1 MNQPN
6 KEFRMLAPESFH
18 QVISR
23 RAIFQAGTAA
33 AGLAILAACGD
44 DKKEGDGSK
53 TTGGGDNGGLS
64 DLLSQYSNV
73 VNKSSGTLSMF
84 TWGAYNDPDIVGSLA
99 DTDLGITMQVDYYAS
114 NEDLVTKL
122 SAAAGTG
129 GFDVVVPTG
138 PFVPQ
143 LIEKGLLKK
152 LDFSLLPNFVNI
164 DPIYNGRSWDP
175 NNEYTVCKDW
185 GSTGWLYNHAII
197 DRDIATWS
205 DFIDV
210 CMNEGSGRC
219 SMLDSAGNITGM
231 YFWANGIDWTT
242 EETADLDAAEA
253 FLVGELAPHIS
264 GFDSYPST
272 AVAQGSYDI
281 SMMWNGDA
289 RAAFSNILDAGGNP
303 DEWVWGLGGPET
315 ELWMDNY
322 CIPEGAPNP
331 DAAHAWINWLLSPA
345 ISIKDLEFHGYHSGM
360 KNIDQ
365 LIAELAPDLTRP
377 EMIFFT
383 DEQVATMRTG
393 AVNSAQDRIVS
404 ILDQMKAAAA
414 V

>member
-1 MNQPN
+1 MKQP
-6 KEFRMLAPESFH
+6 EHELRMLAPESFR

-44 DKKEGDGSK
+44 DEKS
-53 TTGGGDNGGLS
+53 DNGGS
-64 DLLSQYSNV
+64 DTTSGGGSGLLSQYSNV
-73 VNKSSGTLSMF
+73 VNQASGTLNMF
-84 TWGAYNDPDIVGSLA
+84 TWGEYNDPDIVGALA
-99 DTDLGITMQVDYYAS
+99 EADLGVSMQVDYYSS

-122 SAAAGTG
+122 SAAAGNS

-143 LIEKGLLKK
+143 MIEKGLIQK
-152 LDFSLLPNFVNI
+152 LDMSKIPNFSNI
-164 DPIYNGRSWDP
+164 DPIYNGRDWDP

-185 GSTGWLYNHAII
+185 GSTGWLYNRAVI
-197 DRDIATWS
+197 DRDVTTWS

-219 SMLDSAGNITGM
+219 SMLDSASNVTGM

-242 EETADLDAAEA
+242 EDTADLDAAKA
-253 FLVGELAPHIS
+253 FLIGEFAPHIS

-272 AVAQGSYDI
+272 ALAQGSYDI
-281 SMMWNGDA
+281 CMMWNGDA
-289 RAAFSNILDAGGNP
+289 RAAFRNVLDAGGNP
-303 DEWVWGLGGPET
+303 EDWVWGLGAPET

-322 CIPEGAPNP
+322 CIAVGASNP
-331 DAAHAWINWLLSPA
+331 DAAHAWINWLLTPE
-345 ISIKDLEFHGYHSGM
+345 ISIKDLEYHGYHSGM

-365 LIAELAPDLTRP
+365 LIAELAPDLTNP

-383 DEQVATMRTG
+383 AAEVATMRTG
-393 AVNSAQDRIVS
+393 AVNLAQDRLVE
-404 ILDQMKAAAA
+404 ILDQMKAGAGG
-414 V
+414 

>member
-1 MNQPN
+1 MKQPHQ
-6 KEFRMLAPESFH
+6 ELRMLAPESFR

-44 DKKEGDGSK
+44 DEKEDGGSDT
-53 TTGGGDNGGLS
+53 TTGGGTS
-64 DLLSQYSNV
+64 DLLSQYSTEI
-73 VNKSSGTLSMF
+73 NKSSGTLNMF
-84 TWGAYNDPDIVGSLA
+84 TWGAYNDPDIVGALA
-99 DTDLGITMQVDYYAS
+99 ETELGVTMQVDYYPS

-122 SAAAGTG
+122 SAAAGNS

-143 LIEKGLLKK
+143 MIEKGLIQK
-152 LDFSLLPNFVNI
+152 LDMSKIPNFVNI
-164 DPIYNGRSWDP
+164 DPIYNGRDWDP

-185 GSTGWLYNHAII
+185 GSTGWIYNRAVI
-197 DRDIATWS
+197 DRDIATWA

-219 SMLDSAGNITGM
+219 SLLDSAGNITGM

-253 FLVGELAPHIS
+253 FLVDEFASHVS
-264 GFDSYPST
+264 GYDSYPST
-272 AVAQGSYDI
+272 ALAQGSYDI
-281 SMMWNGDA
+281 CMVWNGDA
-289 RAAFSNILDAGGNP
+289 RAAYSNVLDAGGNP
-303 DEWVWGLGGPET
+303 EDWVWGLGAPDT

-322 CIPEGAPNP
+322 CIPTGAPNA
-331 DAAHAWINWLLSPA
+331 DAAHAWINWLLHPE
-345 ISIKDLEFHGYHSGM
+345 ISIRDLAFHGYHSGM

-365 LIAELAPDLTRP
+365 LIAELVPDLTRP

-393 AVNSAQDRIVS
+393 AVNSAQDRIVA
-404 ILDQMKAAAA
+404 ILDAMKAAGA
-414 V
+414 

>member
-1 MNQPN
+1 MNQP
-6 KEFRMLAPESFH
+6 KQEFRMLAPEGFH

-33 AGLAILAACGD
+33 AGLAILAACGS
-44 DKKEGDGSK
+44 DKKDSSSNTDG
-53 TTGGGDNGGLS
+53 TGGDTGGLS
-64 DLLSQYSNV
+64 DLLKQYSNI

-99 DTDLGITMQVDYYAS
+99 DTDLGVTMQVDYYNS

-129 GFDVVVPTG
+129 GFDIVVPTG

-143 LIEKGLLKK
+143 LIEKGLLQK
-152 LDFSLLPNFVNI
+152 LDMAQLPNFVNI

-185 GSTGWLYNHAII
+185 GSTGWLYNKAVI
-197 DRDIATWS
+197 DREIATWA

-219 SMLDSAGNITGM
+219 SMLDSAGNLTGM

-242 EETADLDAAEA
+242 EKKEDLDAAEA
-253 FLVGELAPHIS
+253 FLVGEFASHVS

-303 DEWVWGLGGPET
+303 DDWVWGLGAPET

-331 DAAHAWINWLLSPA
+331 EAAHAWINWLLTPQ

-360 KNIDQ
+360 KHIDQ
-365 LIAELAPDLTRP
+365 LIAELAPDLTHP

-404 ILDQMKAAAA
+404 ILDQMKAEAGS
-414 V
+414 

>member
-1 MNQPN
+1 MNQP
-6 KEFRMLAPESFH
+6 KQPMRMLAPDSFR

-33 AGLAILAACGD
+33 AGLAILASCGD
-44 DKKEGDGSK
+44 DKKDEVSDTTSGGS
-53 TTGGGDNGGLS
+53 TS
-64 DLLSQYSNV
+64 DLLSQFSTV
-73 VNKSSGTLSMF
+73 VNKSSGTLNMF
-84 TWGAYNDPDIVGSLA
+84 TWGAYNDPDIVGALA
-99 DTDLGITMQVDYYAS
+99 ETDLGITMQVDYYPS

-122 SAAAGTG
+122 SAAAGSS

-143 LIEKGLLKK
+143 LIEKGLIQK
-152 LDFSLLPNFVNI
+152 LDFSKLPNFSNI

-185 GSTGWLYNHAII
+185 GSTGWVYNKAVI
-197 DRDIATWS
+197 DREITTWA

-210 CMNEGSGRC
+210 CMNEASGRC
-219 SMLDSAGNITGM
+219 SLLDSAGNITGM

-253 FLVGELAPHIS
+253 FLVDEFASHVS
-264 GFDSYPST
+264 GYDSYPST
-272 AVAQGSYDI
+272 ALAQGSYDI
-281 SMMWNGDA
+281 SMAWNGDA
-289 RAAFSNILDAGGNP
+289 RQAFNNILDAGGNP
-303 DEWVWGLGGPET
+303 EDWVWGLGAPET

-322 CIPEGAPNP
+322 CIPTGAPNT
-331 DAAHAWINWLLSPA
+331 DAGHAWINWLLSPE
-345 ISIKDLEFHGYHSGM
+345 ISIKDLSFHGYHSGM
-360 KNIDQ
+360 KMIDQ
-365 LIAELAPDLTRP
+365 LIAELAPNLTRP

-393 AVNSAQDRIVS
+393 AVNSAQDRIVA
-404 ILDQMKAAAA
+404 ILDQMKAAGA
-414 V
+414 

>member
-1 MNQPN
+1 MEQP
-6 KEFRMLAPESFH
+6 EHEMRMLAPDSFR
-18 QVISR
+18 QVLSR

-44 DKKEGDGSK
+44 DKKDSGSDT
-53 TTGGGDNGGLS
+53 TTGGGGLS
-64 DLLSQYSNV
+64 DLLSQYSNE
-73 VNKSSGTLSMF
+73 VNKSSGTLNMF
-84 TWGAYNDPDIVGSLA
+84 TWGAYNDPDVVGALA
-99 DTDLGITMQVDYYAS
+99 EADLGITMQVDYYPS

-122 SAAAGTG
+122 SAAAGNS
-129 GFDVVVPTG
+129 GFDIVVPTG

-143 LIEKGLLKK
+143 MIEKGLIQK
-152 LDFSLLPNFVNI
+152 LDFSKLPNFVNI

-185 GSTGWLYNHAII
+185 GSTGWLYNKSVI
-197 DRDIATWS
+197 DREIKTWI

-210 CMNEGSGRC
+210 CMNEGSDRC
-219 SMLDSAGNITGM
+219 SLLDSAGNVTGM

-264 GFDSYPST
+264 GYDSYPST

-281 SMMWNGDA
+281 SMAWNGDA
-289 RAAFSNILDAGGNP
+289 RAAFGNILDAGGNP
-303 DEWVWGLGGPET
+303 DDWVWGLGAPET

-322 CIPEGAPNP
+322 CIPTGAPNP
-331 DAAHAWINWLLSPA
+331 EAGHAWINWLLSPE
-345 ISIKDLEFHGYHSGM
+345 ISIKDLSFHGYNSGL

-365 LIAELAPDLTRP
+365 LIAELAPDLTHP
-377 EMIFFT
+377 EIIFFT
-383 DEQVATMRTG
+383 NEQVATMRTG
-393 AVNSAQDRIVS
+393 AVNSAQDRIVA
-404 ILDQMKAAAA
+404 ILDQMKAAGA
-414 V
+414 